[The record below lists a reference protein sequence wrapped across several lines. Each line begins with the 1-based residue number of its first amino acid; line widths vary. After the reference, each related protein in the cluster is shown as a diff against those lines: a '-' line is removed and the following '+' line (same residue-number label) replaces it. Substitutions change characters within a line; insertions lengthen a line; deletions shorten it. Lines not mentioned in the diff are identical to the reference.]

1 VNNLV
6 AEGWALF
13 IRLFEKLPKLS
24 FLGHF
29 ASFVEQ
35 ACHLFPITS
44 SSFLGEV
51 TSFFELRFNFSDDI
65 TDNTTD
71 SRSLS
76 CSSTQQR
83 GTILKT
89 MLKLSN

>member
-1 VNNLV
+1 VTNLV
-6 AEGWALF
+6 AEGRALF

-35 ACHLFPITS
+35 ACHLFLITC

-51 TSFFELRFNFSDDI
+51 TSFFELRFYYSDDI

-76 CSSTQQR
+76 SSSTLQR
-83 GTILKT
+83 GTILKA
-89 MLKLSN
+89 MLNISN